1 MAYTLGIVLFAL
13 GILFSICLH
22 EAGHMGTAKAFGM
35 KVTKYFAGF
44 GPTLWSFRRGETEY
58 GVKAIPAGGFV
69 KIVGMTPLEDDID
82 PKDEPRAFWR
92 KPLWQRTVV
101 LAAGSVTHFILGFA
115 LLWVTAFAVGVP
127 NQTDAPGARAEIGQV
142 LPCVVVE
149 YDTEKAQQRSDCR
162 PGDAKSPAQAAGL
175 HDGDVVTKVDGVPV
189 ADWQAL
195 VEKVRKA
202 GDTPVTLTYER
213 DGTERSARVDLVQ
226 SERPKFDE
234 KENRYLIDPETGKV
248 RPENLEKVGTM
259 GVAAQPT
266 ITFGPVQSVG
276 IAGEYTG
283 MVFTGTFTAIKK
295 FPEKVPKLIDALAG
309 EKRDAE
315 TPISVVGASR
325 LGGEAAQEG
334 IWPFFFFMLASLN
347 VFIGIF
353 NLIPLLPLDG
363 GHIAIAWFEKVRS
376 WFAAKR
382 GRPDP
387 GRVDYTKLMPLT
399 YAVILVF
406 GGISLLT
413 IVTDI
418 VNPISILSP

>member
-35 KVTKYFAGF
+35 KVTRYFAGF

-58 GVKAIPAGGFV
+58 GLKAIPAGGFV

-127 NQTDAPGARAEIGQV
+127 NQTDSPGARAEIGQV

-175 HDGDVVTKVDGVPV
+175 RDGDVVTKVDGVPV

-195 VEKVRKA
+195 VEKVRKS

-213 DGTERSARVDLVQ
+213 DGAERSARVDLVQ

-248 RPENLEKVGTM
+248 RPEDLEKVGTM

-266 ITFGPVQSVG
+266 ITFGPVDSLGV
-276 IAGEYTG
+276 AGEYTG

>member
-127 NQTDAPGARAEIGQV
+127 NQTDSPGARAEIGQV

-175 HDGDVVTKVDGVPV
+175 RDGDVVTKVDGVPV

-195 VEKVRKA
+195 VEKVRKS

-213 DGTERSARVDLVQ
+213 DGAERSARVDLVQ

-248 RPENLEKVGTM
+248 RPEDLEKVGTM

-266 ITFGPVQSVG
+266 ITFGPVDSLGV
-276 IAGEYTG
+276 AGEYTG